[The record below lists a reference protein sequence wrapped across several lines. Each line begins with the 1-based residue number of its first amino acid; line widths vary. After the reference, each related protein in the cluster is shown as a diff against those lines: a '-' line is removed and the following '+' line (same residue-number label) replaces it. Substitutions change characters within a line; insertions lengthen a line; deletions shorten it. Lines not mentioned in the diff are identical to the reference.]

1 MVAWFPGVEPSR
13 KQSPFYLQKVI
24 EPTASAG
31 MVQLILPGQWEC
43 GTRSVWSSTEEIG
56 GWWGKTCGTWS
67 NMFSR
72 KLASASWSPS
82 CFSKVLGGWNL
93 QSHETSYLTYS
104 PQLAGSQAVWP
115 WPNLQRGHRPHVT
128 PGSKFGS
135 TDTVRMSPLV
145 ANSAP
150 ILSIIVFSWKAPCQA
165 SFCPLPWASSFFQE
179 NMIDDP
185 KWMA

>member
-82 CFSKVLGGWNL
+82 CFSKVLGGLESPIAWNFIL
-93 QSHETSYLTYS
+93 NLLPPSWLVHKQFGRGPTSS
-104 PQLAGSQAVWP
+104 V
-115 WPNLQRGHRPHVT
+115 
-128 PGSKFGS
+128 
-135 TDTVRMSPLV
+135 DTVRMSPLV
-145 ANSAP
+145 ANSAARTP
-150 ILSIIVFSWKAPCQA
+150 SACR
-165 SFCPLPWASSFFQE
+165 PW
-179 NMIDDP
+179 
-185 KWMA
+185 

>member
-1 MVAWFPGVEPSR
+1 MSRCCTMVTSTRCTPPLCWCSIHRTSVCGAACGNPIERTWFCRAWRHGSLGVKPSR

-82 CFSKVLGGWNL
+82 CFSKVLGG
-93 QSHETSYLTYS
+93 
-104 PQLAGSQAVWP
+104 AGIS
-115 WPNLQRGHRPHVT
+115 N
-128 PGSKFGS
+128 
-135 TDTVRMSPLV
+135 RMKLHT
-145 ANSAP
+145 
-150 ILSIIVFSWKAPCQA
+150 
-165 SFCPLPWASSFFQE
+165 
-179 NMIDDP
+179 
-185 KWMA
+185 